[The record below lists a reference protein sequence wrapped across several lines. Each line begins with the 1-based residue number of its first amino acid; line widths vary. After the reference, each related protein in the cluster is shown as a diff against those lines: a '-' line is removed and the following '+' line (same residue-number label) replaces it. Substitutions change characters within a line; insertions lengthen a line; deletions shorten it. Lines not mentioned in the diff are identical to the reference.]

1 MADFKPSYR
10 NYVLG
15 VLALGYVLNTFD
27 RAVLGIL
34 LEPIKLEFGVSD
46 MYLGLLGG
54 VAFAVFY
61 ATFSIP
67 IAYWADR
74 SNRRNVLALA
84 VLVWSAMTVLC
95 GFATTFL
102 VLVLARI
109 GTAIGEAGASPPS
122 HSLLAD
128 YFSAERRGTALSIYA
143 LGAPA
148 GAMLAGLLGGLGN
161 ELFGWRITFVLAGL
175 PGLLLAPLILTTIL
189 EPRTALWTA
198 ARPCAAVAPAAS
210 SFREVASFLWQRASF
225 RHLCAGCALHS
236 VAVYS
241 GATFHAAFLIRSHEW
256 GTAQAGAL
264 LAVVGGCGVAG
275 TFLGGFLADRLSAR
289 LGDNRWYMWVPG
301 VATLLLVPIQLI
313 GYLGAQTTVVVSA
326 FAVGGFL
333 SAVFFGPSFA
343 TTQAIAA
350 SQMRATAASI
360 VIFVKTMVGLGL
372 GPLLIGRVSDLLLPV
387 AGRHSLRYALLL
399 LGLFGLWSG
408 VHFMLGAR
416 RLRADLDT
424 MARYGATPEIPS
436 TAGDARVRHGAL
448 EAAGALT
455 PAPSSTSRA

>member
-1 MADFKPSYR
+1 MADFKPSHR

-15 VLALGYVLNTFD
+15 VLTLGYALNAFD
-27 RAVLGIL
+27 RRILSIL

-54 VAFAVFY
+54 VAFALFY

-67 IAYWADR
+67 IALWADR

-84 VLVWSAMTVLC
+84 VLVWSTMTVLC
-95 GFATTFL
+95 GFAATFL
-102 VLVLARI
+102 ILVLARI
-109 GTAIGEAGASPPS
+109 GTAIGEAGGSPPS
-122 HSLLAD
+122 HSLLAN

-148 GAMLAGLLGGLGN
+148 GAMLAGLLGGIGN
-161 ELFGWRITFVLAGL
+161 ELFGWRITFALAGL

-189 EPRTALWTA
+189 EPRTAVSTA
-198 ARPCAAVAPAAS
+198 ARPGVAVPTAS

-241 GATFHAAFLIRSHEW
+241 GATFNAAFLIRSHEW
-256 GTAQAGAL
+256 DTAQAGAL
-264 LAVVGGCGVAG
+264 LAAVGGCGVAG
-275 TFLGGFLADRLSAR
+275 TFLGGLLADRLSAR
-289 LGDNRWYMWVPG
+289 FGDSRWYMWIPG
-301 VATLLLVPIQLI
+301 VAILILVPIQLI
-313 GYLGAQTTVVVSA
+313 GYLSSQAAIVMGA
-326 FAVGGFL
+326 FAMGGFL
-333 SAVFFGPSFA
+333 STVFFGPSFA
-343 TTQAIAA
+343 TTQALAA
-350 SQMRATAASI
+350 PQTRATAASI
-360 VIFVKTMVGLGL
+360 VIFVKAMVGLGL

-399 LGLFGLWSG
+399 LGLFGLWSA

-416 RLRADLDT
+416 RLRADLDAT
-424 MARYGATPEIPS
+424 ARFAATPI
-436 TAGDARVRHGAL
+436 TAGDARGRHSVLAQ
-448 EAAGALT
+448 
-455 PAPSSTSRA
+455 S

>member
-1 MADFKPSYR
+1 MSDFKPSYR

-15 VLALGYVLNTFD
+15 VLTFGYVLNTFD
-27 RAVLGIL
+27 RMILGIL

-54 VAFAVFY
+54 VAFALFY

-67 IAYWADR
+67 IAFWADR

-95 GFATTFL
+95 GFAATFL
-102 VLVLARI
+102 ILVLARI
-109 GTAIGEAGASPPS
+109 GTAIGEAGGSPPS

-148 GAMLAGLLGGLGN
+148 GAMLGGLLGGIGN

-175 PGLLLAPLILTTIL
+175 PGLLLAPLILATIL
-189 EPRTALWTA
+189 EPRAAPATA
-198 ARPCAAVAPAAS
+198 ARPRVAVPPAP
-210 SFREVASFLWQRASF
+210 SFRQVAGFLWQRASF
-225 RHLCAGCALHS
+225 RHLCAACALHS
-236 VAVYS
+236 VTVYS
-241 GATFHAAFLIRSHEW
+241 GAMFNAAFLIRSHEW

-264 LAVVGGCGVAG
+264 LAVVGGCGIAG
-275 TFLGGFLADRLSAR
+275 TFVGGFLADRLSAR
-289 LGDNRWYMWVPG
+289 LGDSRWYMWVPG
-301 VATLLLVPIQLI
+301 VATLILVPIQLI
-313 GYLGAQTTVVVSA
+313 GYLSPQTATVMAA

-333 SAVFFGPSFA
+333 STVFFGPSFA
-343 TTQAIAA
+343 TTQALAA
-350 SQMRATAASI
+350 PQMRAVAASI
-360 VIFVKTMVGLGL
+360 VIFVKTMIGLGL

-399 LGLFGLWSG
+399 LGLFGLWSA

-416 RLRADLDT
+416 RLRDDLDAT
-424 MARYGATPEIPS
+424 ARFAATPG
-436 TAGDARVRHGAL
+436 TAGDARDRHGVLAQ
-448 EAAGALT
+448 
-455 PAPSSTSRA
+455 S